1 MDKIILF
8 LEVAEYELLHEALDD
23 AIRLTKNYKDF
34 HKQFQDYKKL
44 QRDIQMQIKR
54 TNEIRTVAENLKDDI
69 LKELNEDDLD
79 VQKRIIELI
88 EKKLIHFRDRCP
100 VSKMEPDTV

>member
-1 MDKIILF
+1 MDKIILY
-8 LEVAEYELLHEALDD
+8 LEVAEYELLNEALEDG
-23 AIRLTKNYKDF
+23 IRLTKNYKDF
-34 HKQFQDYKKL
+34 HKQSQDYKKL

-54 TNEIRTVAENLKDDI
+54 TNEIRTVAENLKDNI

-88 EKKLIHFRDRCP
+88 EKKLILFRDRCP
-100 VSKMEPDTV
+100 VSKVEPDTV